1 MVNSQTSYNKNGFI
15 KAIPILTY
23 HNVGLDNNMPYST
36 DVILFEQDMKYLHD
50 NGFKVL
56 TMNQLGYN
64 PQNNSFYLNGVSWIV
79 SSGGIN

>member
-36 DVILFEQDMKYLHD
+36 DVILFEQTELKWSYFGQFM
-50 NGFKVL
+50 VR
-56 TMNQLGYN
+56 
-64 PQNNSFYLNGVSWIV
+64 S
-79 SSGGIN
+79 